1 MTSVPLPLGAF
12 IRRTLVRRLLRPVAA
27 FVFLVVAGVVGFS
40 TVHGVGVVDALFWLI
55 DPTSIELHFQ
65 THEGPATLVKA
76 YAIVIF
82 TGLVVVGLWIGETF
96 VSAAFGGQIHE
107 ELRHMQIQH
116 EIENLENHVVICGYG
131 TFGKTIAAQLDE
143 SGRDVVVIETKETG
157 HRKAIDDGFLAV
169 EGDARHEQVLA
180 DAGVSRAETVI
191 GAIDDSNVNI
201 QIIIATT
208 QLAPGAKLIVR
219 AGDATYESLARQ
231 AGADEVIIPEV
242 VSGEQVSMALSHPQ
256 RAERR
261 VS

>member
-1 MTSVPLPLGAF
+1 MKPGSLPLGAF
-12 IRRTLVRRLLRPVAA
+12 VRRTLVRRLLRPVGA

-40 TVHGVGVVDALFWLI
+40 TVHGVGVVDALFWLV

-65 THEGPATLVKA
+65 AHDGPARLVKA
-76 YAIVIF
+76 YAVVIL

-96 VSAAFGGQIHE
+96 VAAAFGGRIHE
-107 ELRHMQIQH
+107 ELRYMQIQH
-116 EIENLENHVVICGYG
+116 EIDTLENHVVICGYG
-131 TFGKTIAAQLDE
+131 TFGKTIAAQLGE
-143 SGRDVVVIETKETG
+143 SGCDVVVIETKETG
-157 HRKAIDDGFLAV
+157 HRQAIDDGFLAV
-169 EGDARHEQVLA
+169 EGDARHEQVLG

-208 QLAPGAKLIVR
+208 QLAPEAKLIVR

-242 VSGEQVSMALSHPQ
+242 VSAEQVSMALS
-256 RAERR
+256 RR
-261 VS
+261 EGRRGS